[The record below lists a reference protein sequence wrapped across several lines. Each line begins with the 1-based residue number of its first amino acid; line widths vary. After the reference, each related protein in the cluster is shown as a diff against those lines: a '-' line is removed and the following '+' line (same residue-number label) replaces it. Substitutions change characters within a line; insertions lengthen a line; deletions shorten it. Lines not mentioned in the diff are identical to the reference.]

1 MTGPVC
7 GGIPDCAA
15 VGLQP
20 DWKAQDQLLVT
31 PHVIL
36 QHLLQ
41 GTHVRR
47 TPLAGLIAML
57 FVCAPLGAQATPPA
71 GMVHTP
77 GMQHTP
83 GMEHPPGAPQPLQ
96 GGQAAFA
103 AITEIVQLLEAD
115 STTDWS
121 KVDLEALRQHL
132 IDMDAVTLR
141 ARVKH
146 LTTPAGL
153 TLDITGDVL
162 VAASIRR
169 MVGAH
174 APMVEALGGWR
185 ASATAIP
192 GGMRFTVVAS
202 NTKDTATINRIRG
215 LGFIGLMTQGAHHA
229 QHHLAIAKGGGAHA
243 HGGK

>member
-1 MTGPVC
+1 M
-7 GGIPDCAA
+7 
-15 VGLQP
+15 
-20 DWKAQDQLLVT
+20 
-31 PHVIL
+31 
-36 QHLLQ
+36 
-41 GTHVRR
+41 RR
-47 TPLAGLIAML
+47 TSLAGLMTLIVA
-57 FVCAPLGAQATPPA
+57 CAPIGAQSNPPA

-83 GMEHPPGAPQPLQ
+83 GMEHTAGGSLPAQ

-103 AITEIVQLLEAD
+103 AITEVVQRLEAD

-141 ARVKH
+141 ARVTQSTV
-146 LTTPAGL
+146 LAGV
-153 TLDITGDVL
+153 TLDITGDAL

-185 ASATAIP
+185 ASATQIP
-192 GGMRFTVVAS
+192 GGMRFTVLAS
-202 NTKDTATINRIRG
+202 NANDTATINRIRG

-229 QHHLAIAKGGGAHA
+229 QHHLAIARGGAHV
-243 HGGK
+243 HGAK